1 MTVSPHAPEGANDG
15 AALAPLHSHTPTA
28 VVNTRRIMAGTLTAE
43 ALPASDTSPL
53 DAARLYIAAG
63 LAVVSCC
70 ALAPGDPPQCT
81 AERAGYSAHK
91 GHGTPDKR
99 GKVAAGKQP
108 LRAWKGVTSTSP
120 AEAAEWWAHTA
131 PHGPNF
137 ALLMVGGLLA
147 IDVDGPAG
155 EASLA
160 AAVDVL
166 GPLPPTLENVTGRAD
181 GGRHLLFVVPSDA
194 SARDVA
200 ALTKSVAGMHLD
212 GGRFVAGGDES
223 SGLDLR
229 AGDLDAPRSYIV
241 VAPSVHASGARYQW
255 RGGPVAE
262 LPRRWWDALP
272 RSNNQKPPTGAPL
285 PLDARPG
292 VVPALAGERRAA
304 KLPREASAN
313 DAAERPS
320 RVAPKPPPTGQRP
333 PRSADPVARA
343 RAAFE
348 AAFPTLCAEV
358 RAAPDG
364 KQNDTLNTNT
374 LRACRMALTAGVGLD
389 AVCSGMVAAALAG
402 NHPEARTRATVA
414 SARSK
419 AEADG
424 PASLRE
430 RDRGTPQ
437 TSSPE
442 EKPAGQRGGDLD
454 AGDDGPEGHTGL
466 PVVLTGPDVARVA
479 DDAVRALARHPDAYQ
494 RTGVGLVRLIEAVE
508 PESTTE
514 QQRQHLP
521 PAGSLVIEAAP
532 PPTVTEWLSTVCE
545 FRAHDARVKR
555 GDGTRWIQPPGPV
568 VAVVCARKVY
578 PRELRPLVGIIEAP
592 ALRRDGSCIT
602 APGYDARSG
611 LYLRWHGPPVEVPE
625 HPTRDDAH
633 AAYDTLAGLFED
645 FTFQGDADARRV
657 MLAATVAAILTPLAR
672 SAIVGPV
679 PAFMWSAD
687 AQLAGKSLM
696 ASVCGAIPLGRAPS
710 VRQYTPDDDEMAKRI
725 AAVAVN
731 GSPLWLLDNIRAHIE
746 GGALELALTAH
757 DTIAARILGA
767 TVDREMPWRTTVYL
781 TGNGASY
788 SADVARRLLH
798 IALLSRGRVEGGH
811 QSGTTERTF
820 RHVDLT
826 AYVLEHRPEL
836 LRAALVVLRAHL
848 AAGRPSS
855 GNALPSFEAWS
866 RVVAHAVWWASGVD
880 PVRARPPES
889 ANRDT
894 DVARRIALAW
904 HGAAPGEAL
913 TLSALRGRIATAQK
927 ATPADAERA
936 NASALV
942 ELGSALAELAGEPE
956 LARAKAG
963 SLGRRVEQHVV
974 DHAFPH
980 PDGGRVR
987 IAAAGLLH
995 GSKRYV
1001 ARVEA
1006 PVTAPVDLT
1015 PDAGQ
1020 GWGSGG
1026 SGGSS
1031 YSHQTRECTEE
1042 FPTTA
1047 EAHDGGRVTFDA

>member
-1 MTVSPHAPEGANDG
+1 MTVSPVAPEGANGG
-15 AALAPLHSHTPTA
+15 AALAPLHSHTVA
-28 VVNTRRIMAGTLTAE
+28 IGVNTRRIAAGSLTAE

-81 AERAGYSAHK
+81 AERGGGKGHK
-91 GHGTPDKR
+91 GHGTPDKH
-99 GKVAAGKQP
+99 GKVRAGKAP
-108 LRAWKGVTSTSP
+108 VPAWEGRASTSP
-120 AEAAEWWAHTA
+120 AEAAAWWGRRD
-131 PHGPNF
+131 PWGPNV
-137 ALLMVGGLLA
+137 ALLMGPGGLLA

-181 GGRHLLFVVPSDA
+181 GGRHLLFAVPADA
-194 SARDVA
+194 SAGDVE
-200 ALTKSVAGMHLD
+200 ALTKSVAGMRLD
-212 GGRFVAGGDES
+212 GGRFVAGGES

-229 AGDLDAPRSYIV
+229 AGDLDAARSIIV

-272 RSNNQKPPTGAPL
+272 RSSSGPKPPTGAAL
-285 PLDARPG
+285 PLEVRPG
-292 VVPALAGERRAA
+292 VVATHAT
-304 KLPREASAN
+304 
-313 DAAERPS
+313 ERPS
-320 RVAPKPPPTGQRP
+320 GALVEVLPPTGQRQRE
-333 PRSADPVARA
+333 PRSVDPVVRS

-358 RAAPDG
+358 RDAPDG
-364 KQNDTLNTNT
+364 VQNTTLNNNT
-374 LRACRMALTAGVGLD
+374 VRACRMALAAGVDLD
-389 AVCSGMVAAALAG
+389 TVCAGMVAAGLDG
-402 NHPEARTRATVA
+402 NHPEGATRATVA
-414 SARSK
+414 SARAA
-419 AEADG
+419 AEQLG
-424 PASLRE
+424 PATLRE
-430 RDRGTPQ
+430 RPPRASTRASSRASTAT
-437 TSSPE
+437 TSAD
-442 EKPAGQRGGDLD
+442 AGMADD
-454 AGDDGPEGHTGL
+454 VEGDDGPEGHTGL

-508 PESTTE
+508 PESATE
-514 QQRQHLP
+514 QQRQRLP

-545 FRAHDARVKR
+545 FRARDARVKR

-578 PRELRPLVGIIEAP
+578 PRDLRPLVGIIEAP

-611 LYLRWHGPPVEVPE
+611 LYLRWHGAPVEVPE
-625 HPTRDDAH
+625 HPTRDDAR

-657 MLAATVAAILTPLAR
+657 ILAATVAAILTPLAR
-672 SAIVGPV
+672 TAIVGPV

-696 ASVCGAIPLGRAPS
+696 ASTCGAVVLGRAPS
-710 VRQYTPDDDEMAKRI
+710 ARQYTPDDDEMAKRI
-725 AAVAVN
+725 AAVAMS
-731 GSPLWLLDNIRAHIE
+731 GAPLWMIDNIRAHIE

-767 TVDREMPWRTTVYL
+767 TVDREMPWRPTTYL

-788 SADVARRLLH
+788 SADIARRLLH
-798 IALLSRGRVEGGH
+798 IALLSRGRVEGGSTH
-811 QSGTTERTF
+811 GTTERTF
-820 RHVDLT
+820 RHVDLMGH
-826 AYVLEHRPEL
+826 VLEHRPEL
-836 LRAALVVLRAHL
+836 LRAALVILRAHL

-855 GNALPSFEAWS
+855 GDVLPSFEAWS

-913 TLSALRGRIATAQK
+913 TLSAMCERIKGADISRGGTEPGRVA
-927 ATPADAERA
+927 
-936 NASALV
+936 ALV
-942 ELGSALAELAGEPE
+942 ELGSALAEFAGAAE
-956 LARAKAG
+956 LGRVKAG
-963 SLGRRVEQHVV
+963 SLGRRVEQHLL
-974 DHAFPH
+974 DRAFPH
-980 PDGGRVR
+980 PNGGRVR
-987 IAAAGLLH
+987 IVAAGLLH

-1001 ARVEA
+1001 SRVEA
-1006 PVTAPVDLT
+1006 PVTAPVDHT
-1015 PDAGQ
+1015 PDAGH

-1026 SGGSS
+1026 SGGSVE
-1031 YSHQTRECTEE
+1031 SHQTLYCIEE
-1042 FPTTA
+1042 SPSTA
-1047 EAHDGGRVTFDA
+1047 EGLDGGRVTFDA

>member
-1 MTVSPHAPEGANDG
+1 
-15 AALAPLHSHTPTA
+15 
-28 VVNTRRIMAGTLTAE
+28 MAGTLTAE
-43 ALPASDTSPL
+43 ALPASDASPL

-63 LAVVSCC
+63 LVVVPCC
-70 ALAPGDPPQCT
+70 ALAPGDPSQCT

-91 GHGTPDKR
+91 GHGTPDKH
-99 GKVAAGKQP
+99 GKVRAGKHP
-108 LRAWKGVTSTSP
+108 LPQWGKTTSTSP
-120 AEAAEWWAHTA
+120 DDARRWWAHEA

-166 GPLPPTLENVTGRAD
+166 GPLPPTLENVTGRTD
-181 GGRHLLFVVPSDA
+181 GGRHLLFAVPADA

-200 ALTKSVAGMHLD
+200 ALTKSVAGMRLD
-212 GGRFVAGGDES
+212 GARFVTVKDDES

-229 AGDLDAPRSYIV
+229 AGDLDAPRTYIV
-241 VAPSVHASGARYQW
+241 VAPSVHATGARYQW
-255 RGGPVAE
+255 KPGRVLAE

-272 RSNNQKPPTGAPL
+272 RSGNNQKPPTGAAL

-292 VVPALAGERRAA
+292 VVPALAGER
-304 KLPREASAN
+304 L
-313 DAAERPS
+313 AAERPS
-320 RVAPKPPPTGQRP
+320 RVAPKPPPTGQRA

-343 RAAFE
+343 RAAFD
-348 AAFPTLCAEV
+348 AAFPPLCAEV
-358 RAAPDG
+358 RDAPDG

-374 LRACRMALTAGVGLD
+374 LRACRMALAAGVDLD
-389 AVCSGMVAAALAG
+389 AACDGMVAAGLAG
-402 NHPEARTRATVA
+402 NHPEARARATVA

-424 PASLRE
+424 PATLRE
-430 RDRGTPQ
+430 RERGTPQ

-442 EKPAGQRGGDLD
+442 EKPAGQRGEDLD
-454 AGDDGPEGHTGL
+454 AGYDGPEGHTGL

-514 QQRQHLP
+514 QQRQRLP
-521 PAGSLVIEAAP
+521 PAGSLVIEAVP

-545 FRAHDARVKR
+545 FRARDARVKR

-602 APGYDARSG
+602 APGYDAHSG

-625 HPTRDDAH
+625 HPTRDDAR

-679 PAFMWSAD
+679 PAFVWCAD

-696 ASVCGAIPLGRAPS
+696 ASVCGSIPLGRAPS

-725 AAVAVN
+725 AAVAMS
-731 GSPLWLLDNIRAHIE
+731 GTPLWMIDNIRGHIE
-746 GGALELALTAH
+746 GGALELTLTAQ
-757 DTIAARILGA
+757 DTIGVRILGA
-767 TVDREMPWRTTVYL
+767 TVDREMPWRAATYL

-788 SADVARRLLH
+788 SADIARRLLH
-798 IALLSRGRVEGGH
+798 IALLSRGRVEGGSTH
-811 QSGTTERTF
+811 GTTERTF
-820 RHVDLT
+820 RHVDLP

-848 AAGRPSS
+848 DAGRPSS
-855 GNALPSFEAWS
+855 GDVLPSFEAWS
-866 RVVAHAVWWASGVD
+866 RIVAHAVWWASGVD

-894 DVARRIALAW
+894 DIARRIALAW
-904 HGAAPGEAL
+904 HGAAPGESL
-913 TLSALRGRIATAQK
+913 TLSALRARIAA
-927 ATPADAERA
+927 AEPSRGGA
-936 NASALV
+936 EPGRVAALV
-942 ELGSALAELAGEPE
+942 ELGSALAEFAGAVD
-956 LARAKAG
+956 LARVNPG
-963 SLGRRVEQHVV
+963 SLGRRVEQHLV
-974 DHAFPH
+974 DRAFPH

-987 IAAAGLLH
+987 IVATGLLH

-1015 PDAGQ
+1015 PDADQ
-1020 GWGSGG
+1020 GGGSGG
-1026 SGGSS
+1026 SGGSV
-1031 YSHQTRECTEE
+1031 YSHQTRYSNEE
-1042 FPTTA
+1042 PPSTG
-1047 EAHDGGRVTFDA
+1047 EALDGGRVTFDA